1 MAEHRNSVP
10 LIALAGARGG
20 QGGGG
25 GSWAQAKVRPKD
37 GGRTLARLWGSF
49 STERRRLVVIL
60 GLVLASGAVALGAPR
75 LIGLSVDAMGRSGP
89 LASVSEAA
97 DGQAALEAAALGL
110 LIAYFADAFSS
121 FGQGWLMAGVSQRI
135 VLGLRRTLFAKLH
148 RLPVSFF
155 DTHSHGDLMSRLAND
170 IDNIS
175 VTISQSTTQLMSTV
189 INLAGSLTM
198 MLILSPELT
207 LASLITVPLVLIL
220 TRTISRRT
228 RVLFKEQQ
236 VALGMLNGHIEENVS
251 GIQVVK
257 AFGREGKAFE
267 DFEELNTRLRDI
279 GTKAQ
284 IWSGYI
290 MPMMNVI
297 NNIGFTAV
305 ALVGGVLATRGE
317 VSVGLIASFISYSRQ
332 FTRPLNDLANVYN
345 ALQTA
350 LAGAERVFEIMD
362 EAEEKP
368 DAAGAIALSRP
379 EGHVEF
385 KDVYFAYRPDV
396 QVLRDINFEALP
408 GSVTALVGPTGAGKT
423 TIVNLI
429 ARFYDA
435 TSGGILLDGRDI
447 MSFSR
452 RSLRRGLGTV
462 LQDGWLFTG
471 SVRENILYGK
481 PGASQEELEKAAAMA
496 NADHFIRRLPKGYDT
511 ILGEGG
517 ASLSEGQRQLLS
529 IARVIVADPAIL
541 ILDEATSSVDTR
553 TELHIQE
560 AMVALM
566 HGRTSFIIAH
576 RLSTI
581 RAADRI
587 MVIDGGR
594 IVESGDH
601 LTLMAARGFYAKMY
615 ESQV

>member
-1 MAEHRNSVP
+1 V
-10 LIALAGARGG
+10 
-20 QGGGG
+20 
-25 GSWAQAKVRPKD
+25 KVRPKD

-49 STERRRLVVIL
+49 NTERRRLVGIL

-75 LIGLSVDAMGRSGP
+75 LIGLCVDAMGRSGP
-89 LASVSEAA
+89 LASASEAA
-97 DGQAALEAAALGL
+97 SGQAALEAAVLGL

-121 FGQGWLMAGVSQRI
+121 FGQGWLMSGVSQRI

-198 MLILSPELT
+198 MLILSPKLT
-207 LASLITVPLVLIL
+207 LASLITVPLVLVL

-257 AFGREGKAFE
+257 AFGREGKTFE
-267 DFEELNTRLRDI
+267 DFEELNTGLRDI

-297 NNIGFTAV
+297 NNIGFAAV

-385 KDVYFAYRPDV
+385 KNVYFAYRPDV
-396 QVLRDINFEALP
+396 QVLSDINFEAPP

-435 TSGGILLDGRDI
+435 TSGDILLDGRDI

-452 RSLRRGLGTV
+452 RSLRRGLGIV

-481 PGASQEELEKAAAMA
+481 PGASREELEKAAVMA

-511 ILGEGG
+511 VLGEGG

-566 HGRTSFIIAH
+566 RGRTSFIIAH

-601 LTLMAARGFYAKMY
+601 ASLAAAGGLYARMY

>member
-1 MAEHRNSVP
+1 MAERRYATPPTAFS
-10 LIALAGARGG
+10 GARGG

-37 GGRTLARLWGSF
+37 GGRTLSRLWGSF
-49 STERRRLVVIL
+49 RAERRRLFGIL
-60 GLVLASGAVALGAPR
+60 VLVLASGAVALGAPR
-75 LIGLSVDAMGRSGP
+75 LIGLCVDAMGRSGP
-89 LASVSEAA
+89 LASASEAA
-97 DGQAALEAAALGL
+97 SGQAALEAAVLGL

-121 FGQGWLMAGVSQRI
+121 FGQGWLMSGVSQRI

-198 MLILSPELT
+198 MLILSPKLT

-257 AFGREGKAFE
+257 AFGREGETFE
-267 DFEELNTRLRDI
+267 DFEELNTKLRDI

-297 NNIGFTAV
+297 NNIGFAAV

-317 VSVGLIASFISYSRQ
+317 VTVGLIASFISYSRQ

-368 DAAGAIALSRP
+368 DEPGAIELLRP
-379 EGHVEF
+379 AGHVEF
-385 KDVYFAYRPDV
+385 RDVYFAYRADV
-396 QVLRDINFEALP
+396 QVLSDINFEAPP

-435 TSGGILLDGRDI
+435 TSGDILLDGRDT

-452 RSLRRGLGTV
+452 RSLRRGLGIV

-481 PGASQEELEKAAAMA
+481 PGASQGELERAAAMA

-511 ILGEGG
+511 VLGEGG

-560 AMVALM
+560 AMIALM
-566 HGRTSFIIAH
+566 RGRTSFIIAH

-601 LTLMAARGFYAKMY
+601 AALMATGGFYARMY
-615 ESQV
+615 ESQI

>member
-1 MAEHRNSVP
+1 
-10 LIALAGARGG
+10 
-20 QGGGG
+20 
-25 GSWAQAKVRPKD
+25 
-37 GGRTLARLWGSF
+37 
-49 STERRRLVVIL
+49 
-60 GLVLASGAVALGAPR
+60 
-75 LIGLSVDAMGRSGP
+75 
-89 LASVSEAA
+89 
-97 DGQAALEAAALGL
+97 
-110 LIAYFADAFSS
+110 
-121 FGQGWLMAGVSQRI
+121 
-135 VLGLRRTLFAKLH
+135 
-148 RLPVSFF
+148 
-155 DTHSHGDLMSRLAND
+155 
-170 IDNIS
+170 
-175 VTISQSTTQLMSTV
+175 
-189 INLAGSLTM
+189 M
-198 MLILSPELT
+198 MLILSPKLT
-207 LASLITVPLVLIL
+207 LASLITVPLVLLL

-236 VALGMLNGHIEENVS
+236 AALGMLNGHIEENVS

-297 NNIGFTAV
+297 NNIGFAAV

-350 LAGAERVFEIMD
+350 LAGAERVFETMD

-368 DAAGAIALSRP
+368 DAAGAITLSRP
-379 EGHVEF
+379 EGRVEF
-385 KDVYFAYRPDV
+385 KNVYFAYRPDV
-396 QVLRDINFEALP
+396 QVLRDINFEAPP

-435 TSGGILLDGRDI
+435 TSGDILIDGKDI

-452 RSLRRGLGTV
+452 RSLRRGLGIV

-471 SVRENILYGK
+471 SVRENILYGR

-560 AMVALM
+560 AMIALM
-566 HGRTSFIIAH
+566 RGRTSFIIAH

-601 LTLMAARGFYAKMY
+601 ATLMAAGGFYANMY
-615 ESQV
+615 ESQG